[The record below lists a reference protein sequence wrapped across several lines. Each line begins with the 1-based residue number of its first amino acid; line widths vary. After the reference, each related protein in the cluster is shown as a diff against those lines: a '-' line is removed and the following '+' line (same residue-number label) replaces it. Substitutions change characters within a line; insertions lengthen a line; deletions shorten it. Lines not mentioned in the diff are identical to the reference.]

1 MGVPTNLYEQGLTCI
16 LHASVWE
23 GYQAIVLPKFEL
35 EKACQLIQDHMITF
49 AYVPPPIV
57 LGFAKHPVVDK
68 YDLSSLKWLNS
79 GAAPLTKELVDG
91 VWERL
96 TIPTKQGYGLS
107 ETSPVSHMQSVLEWA
122 KYKGAVGGL
131 MPNMEAKIVNLEGKE
146 VPQGEVSPR
155 VPMYTRHYV
164 GKPC

>member
-1 MGVPTNLYEQGLTCI
+1 
-16 LHASVWE
+16 
-23 GYQAIVLPKFEL
+23 
-35 EKACQLIQDHMITF
+35 MITF
-49 AYVPPPIV
+49 AYVPPPII
-57 LGFAKHPVVDK
+57 LGFAKHPIVDK

-122 KYKGAVGGL
+122 KYKGSVGGL
-131 MPNMEAKIVNLEGKE
+131 MPNMEAKIVDLEGNE
-146 VPQGEVSPR
+146 VPQGEVSPHSHRISAIWLGSRADGRPHRR
-155 VPMYTRHYV
+155 VRYGSKARTYSRAI
-164 GKPC
+164 